1 MILAN
6 ALAMIYMSSFATNFV
21 NWFKEVPGKIS
32 NFYQGT
38 KEKAFKKRNKTP
50 NQLKNDQK
58 YAALD
63 YVQTPPSD
71 DENLPVRT
79 FFPNTPLIV
88 SSDEWRRIARQETEN
103 VREQFQSYTP
113 AGIAIKKFIDSA
125 DFLDFEDEED
135 LVRKTFA
142 FNVLSEVFR
151 DTYQTALGADGIAWE
166 IGQSIDQLAKET
178 QLWARCSRGARYAS
192 REATDRYPG
201 LVRLRNAFSAVLE
214 ELVKHLQHVD
224 AIWDYHPV
232 QDNPMQF

>member
-1 MILAN
+1 
-6 ALAMIYMSSFATNFV
+6 MSSFATNFV

-38 KEKAFKKRNKTP
+38 KEKVKALRTHSKAEQPRFSSIHRSLYPVMSGDGLHAKRP
-50 NQLKNDQK
+50 
-58 YAALD
+58 
-63 YVQTPPSD
+63 
-71 DENLPVRT
+71 LP
-79 FFPNTPLIV
+79 
-88 SSDEWRRIARQETEN
+88 
-103 VREQFQSYTP
+103 
-113 AGIAIKKFIDSA
+113 
-125 DFLDFEDEED
+125 DEED

-178 QLWARCSRGARYAS
+178 QLWARCSRGTRYAS

-214 ELVKHLQHVD
+214 ELVKHLQRVD

>member
-38 KEKAFKKRNKTP
+38 KEKVK
-50 NQLKNDQK
+50 
-58 YAALD
+58 AL
-63 YVQTPPSD
+63 
-71 DENLPVRT
+71 RT
-79 FFPNTPLIV
+79 HSKAEQPLAFFPNTPLIV

-214 ELVKHLQHVD
+214 EFVKHLQRVD